1 MILPSSIIGGPRR
14 GTPESVGRPA
24 SGCDAAET
32 EVDKMTLPLEGLL
45 VVAVEQAAA
54 APYASSRLADAG
66 ARVIKIER
74 PEGDFARGYD
84 KAVHG
89 DSTYFVWLN
98 RGKESIVLDYSKP
111 DDAALLQS
119 LIAKADV
126 LIQNLGPGA
135 AKRAGF
141 GWEEMRARYPRLITC
156 DITGYGEEGPYADM
170 RAYDL
175 LVQAESGIASVTG
188 TPEAPGR
195 IGISACDV
203 GTGMYAHAAILE
215 ALIQRGRTGQGSAI
229 HVSLFEA
236 MCDWM
241 TVPLLHYDYAGTV
254 WPRVGLS
261 HPTIAPYGAYP
272 VGGAVGEEHQVLI
285 GIQNDGEWRRFATDV
300 LHRADLLER
309 PEFATNL
316 LRVEN
321 RDALDARI
329 REILS
334 ALPVAEVRDRL
345 RSARVAFAAVND
357 VGALSRHP
365 HLRRATV
372 STAHGSA
379 QIVAP
384 PATFRNEPRTLGHVP
399 AKDEH
404 GKSIR
409 EEFGAPA
416 AGG

>member
-1 MILPSSIIGGPRR
+1 
-14 GTPESVGRPA
+14 
-24 SGCDAAET
+24 
-32 EVDKMTLPLEGLL
+32 MTLPLEGLL

-98 RGKESIVLDYSKP
+98 RGKESLVLDYSKP
-111 DDAALLQS
+111 EDAALLQR

-272 VGGAVGEEHQVLI
+272 VGGAIGDEQTLLI
-285 GIQNDGEWRRFATDV
+285 GIQNDGEWRRFATEV
-300 LHRADLLER
+300 LRRADLLER

-321 RDALDARI
+321 RAALDAQI
-329 REILS
+329 RELL
-334 ALPVAEVRDRL
+334 AVMPVAELRDRL
-345 RSARVAFAAVND
+345 KNARVAFAAVND
-357 VGALSRHP
+357 VAALSRHP
-365 HLRRATV
+365 HLRRTTV
-372 STAHGSA
+372 STAHGQA

-384 PATFRNEPRTLGHVP
+384 PASFRNEPRTLGHVP

-404 GKSIR
+404 GQAIR
-409 EEFGAPA
+409 AEFA
-416 AGG
+416 ALAEGR

>member
-1 MILPSSIIGGPRR
+1 MGH
-14 GTPESVGRPA
+14 
-24 SGCDAAET
+24 
-32 EVDKMTLPLEGLL
+32 PLKGLL

-74 PEGDFARGYD
+74 AQGDFARGYD
-84 KAVHG
+84 NAVHG

-98 RGKESIVLDYSKP
+98 RGKESIVLDYSQP
-111 DDAALLQS
+111 DDAALLQR

-141 GWEEMRARYPRLITC
+141 GWEEMRDLHPKLITC
-156 DITGYGEEGPYADM
+156 DITGYGEDGPYADM

-195 IGISACDV
+195 IGISACDI

-215 ALIQRGRTGQGSAI
+215 ALLQRAITGKGSAI
-229 HVSLFEA
+229 HVSLFDA

-241 TVPLLHYDYAGTV
+241 TVPLLHFDYAGTR

-272 VGGAVGEEHQVLI
+272 VGGAVGEAQTILI
-285 GIQNDGEWRRFATDV
+285 GVQNDGEWKRLVEKVLDRTDLV
-300 LHRADLLER
+300 DNPDYKTNRLRVQHRA
-309 PEFATNL
+309 
-316 LRVEN
+316 
-321 RDALDARI
+321 ALDA
-329 REILS
+329 EIKSCL
-334 ALPVAEVRDRL
+334 AQLPIDQAKRRL
-345 RSARVAFAAVND
+345 QDAQIAFASVNG
-357 VGALSRHP
+357 VEELSRHP
-365 HLRRATV
+365 HLRRTEVRTSAG
-372 STAHGSA
+372 TAG
-379 QIVAP
+379 IVAP
-384 PATFRNEPRTLGHVP
+384 PARVRGEVLQLGTVP
-399 AKDEH
+399 ALGQH
-404 GKSIR
+404 TASIR
-409 EEFGAPA
+409 AEFA
-416 AGG
+416 A